1 VRFVHWTNAVAISV
15 LVTSGLRIFAAF
27 PSFGPKIPQ
36 KTLIDIPAALALGGW
51 LGGALQWHFTFT
63 WIFAGG
69 GLLYAISQFASGHYR
84 VVLFIPRDV
93 PGVWP
98 MARYYFLFGPKPAA
112 RGPYNPLQKLAC
124 TSAIAFGAL
133 SLLTGMVMFKPAQF
147 SALALLFGGCHNAR
161 VIHFLS
167 MWHPVVHSP
176 PPDYGGAAR
185 LG

>member
-15 LVTSGLRIFAAF
+15 LVTSGL
-27 PSFGPKIPQ
+27 Q